1 MGAGETHSHQKEKP
15 KLRPNKNTTTKQSK
29 KSSTTTSNAQAP
41 APAASSVNSTAE
53 QAPAP
58 QTTQAPTVT
67 PLTPS
72 VPATPAVTG
81 VANNGNTG
89 TKMELQ
95 TSYVALIAGLQAFYQ
110 PSDVLLLTTGTQTCG
125 DLIAE
130 FQQYVQAAENTK
142 ASYQAW
148 RGDVQTER
156 TVLAG
161 VGPKRSA
168 VRSLVESRF
177 GKGGTQLLQLGFA
190 PKKTVKRTVVSKAE
204 GVVKGKATRTA
215 RGTKGSKQKLDVT
228 GNVTGVELTPITST
242 SSVGNVATPANV
254 AASAAAAGAPAT
266 ATATPAGKPAG
277 Q

>member
-1 MGAGETHSHQKEKP
+1 MPIIKH
-15 KLRPNKNTTTKQSK
+15 TKTNQSK
-29 KSSTTTSNAQAP
+29 KSSTTTSSTQAP
-41 APAASSVNSTAE
+41 APAASPVNSTAE

-58 QTTQAPTVT
+58 QTTQAPNVT
-67 PLTPS
+67 PP

-95 TSYVALIAGLQAFYQ
+95 TSYVALIAGLQTFYQ

-156 TVLAG
+156 TVLAD

-204 GVVKGKATRTA
+204 GVVKGEATRKA
-215 RGTKGSKQKLDVT
+215 RGTKGSKQKLEVS

-242 SSVGNVATPANV
+242 QNVATPANV
-254 AASAAAAGAPAT
+254 PASAAPAAAPAAG
-266 ATATPAGKPAG
+266 TPAVKPAG

>member
-1 MGAGETHSHQKEKP
+1 MPMKTT
-15 KLRPNKNTTTKQSK
+15 KNTQSSKPSK
-29 KSSTTTSNAQAP
+29 KSSTTTSTTEQAP
-41 APAASSVNSTAE
+41 APAASLVNSTAE

-58 QTTQAPTVT
+58 QTTQAPNV
-67 PLTPS
+67 TPS
-72 VPATPAVTG
+72 VPVTPAVTG

-95 TSYVALIAGLQAFYQ
+95 TSYVALIAGLQTFYQ
-110 PSDVLLLTTGTQTCG
+110 PSDVLQLTTGTQTCG
-125 DLIAE
+125 ELIAE

-142 ASYQAW
+142 ASYRGW
-148 RGDVQTER
+148 RGDVQAER
-156 TVLAG
+156 TVLAD

-177 GKGGTQLLQLGFA
+177 GKGGTQLLELGFA

-204 GVVKGKATRTA
+204 GVVKGEATRKA

-242 SSVGNVATPANV
+242 QNATPAIVPAN
-254 AASAAAAGAPAT
+254 AAPAAAPAT
-266 ATATPAGKPAG
+266 ATPALKPSG